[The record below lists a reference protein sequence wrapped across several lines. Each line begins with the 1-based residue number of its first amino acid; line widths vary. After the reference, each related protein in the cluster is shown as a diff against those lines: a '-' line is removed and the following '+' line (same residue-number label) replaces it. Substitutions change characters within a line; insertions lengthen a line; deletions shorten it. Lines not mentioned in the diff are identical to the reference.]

1 MKLGRMSAFISGL
14 LDHYWVITEKQNAK
28 LQPTIKSYNSL
39 PNNKPKKPGWRRKK
53 VMRKLFSV
61 VKALPIKSQ
70 NRMQR
75 KKFIWT
81 TLNDFQGQRF
91 LVLSKQMSEQA
102 KENILFWIKDFTLDV
117 LHV

>member
-1 MKLGRMSAFISGL
+1 
-14 LDHYWVITEKQNAK
+14 
-28 LQPTIKSYNSL
+28 
-39 PNNKPKKPGWRRKK
+39 
-53 VMRKLFSV
+53 
-61 VKALPIKSQ
+61 
-70 NRMQR
+70 MQR

-81 TLNDFQGQRF
+81 TLNDFQGQGF

>member
-81 TLNDFQGQRF
+81 TLNDFQGQGF